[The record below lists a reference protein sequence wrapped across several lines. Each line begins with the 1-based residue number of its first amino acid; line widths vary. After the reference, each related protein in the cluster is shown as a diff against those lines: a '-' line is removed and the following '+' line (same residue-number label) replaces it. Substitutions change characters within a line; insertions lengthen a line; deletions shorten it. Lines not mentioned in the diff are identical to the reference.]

1 MLCRQLRCRYAVV
14 TCALAVLQRGD
25 VAFHPP
31 LPAAKLAAL
40 DRVKMSNAIK
50 VRCTSPDDVMHQLE
64 DLSLLARCEV

>member
-1 MLCRQLRCRYAVV
+1 MRCRHAIV
-14 TCALAVLQRGD
+14 TCPLAVLQRGD

-50 VRCTSPDDVMHQLE
+50 VRWTSRDG
-64 DLSLLARCEV
+64 A